1 MRFYE
6 FEAKKVLAKHGIPV
20 PPGGVAA
27 SAADAERIATEV
39 GCPVV
44 LKAQVISPAAIKAGA
59 TKTAESPAEARK
71 EAERLLQM
79 DDGGRKPKG
88 ILVEKKPRVAAEFS
102 LSVTYDGVRK
112 LAVMTA
118 ASMSGNVEDIADKHP
133 ERVVKR
139 HFSALLPF
147 SDYTA
152 KELVS
157 SLGLGGS
164 DLTRVSAIASRL
176 AQLFLQYD
184 LTQADIYSLGK
195 VQDSKD
201 GQVLARDCH
210 LDMEVEGR
218 SRQKAIL
225 AELGIHPDDKRL
237 PREPTPFEVEGAKI
251 DAEDPRGVA
260 GPVVEFDGNIGLVIG
275 AGGGSLTL
283 TDAVRK
289 AGGRPANYAAIG
301 GNPSVRKAERLTK
314 LVLSKPGVKK
324 IAVMSNVVS
333 NTRADLVAR
342 GVIKGVIDL
351 GLDPKETI
359 AIFRVPGAWEADAFK
374 ILKKYGV
381 EYCDRTVSISEAAKR
396 AVEKIQGR

>member
-1 MRFYE
+1 ATRR
-6 FEAKKVLAKHGIPV
+6 ADGPD
-20 PPGGVAA
+20 AA
-27 SAADAERIATEV
+27 RRAAEE
-39 GCPVV
+39 
-44 LKAQVISPAAIKAGA
+44 
-59 TKTAESPAEARK
+59 
-71 EAERLLQM
+71 LLSL
-79 DDGGRKPKG
+79 DDGGRKPRG
-88 ILVEKKPRVAAEFS
+88 ILVDRRPAASREYA
-102 LSVTYDGVRK
+102 LAVTYDGTRK
-112 LAVMTA
+112 LPVMA
-118 ASMSGNVEDIADKHP
+118 AAAGAGNVDEIADAEP
-133 ERVVKR
+133 GRVVRR

-147 SDYTA
+147 SDYQA
-152 KELVS
+152 KELVAA
-157 SLGLGGS
+157 LGVKGS
-164 DLTRVSAIASRL
+164 DLTRMSAVVSRL

-184 LTQADIYSLGK
+184 LTQADIHSLARL
-195 VQDSKD
+195 DD
-201 GQVLARDCH
+201 GQFVALDCH
-210 LDMEVEGR
+210 MDMEVEGR

-237 PREPTPFEVEGAKI
+237 PREPTPFEIEGAKI

-301 GNPSVRKAERLTK
+301 GNPSVRKAQRLTK

-342 GVIKGVIDL
+342 GVIKGVVEL
-351 GLDPKETI
+351 GLDPRETI
-359 AIFRVPGAWEADAFK
+359 AIFRVPGAWEADAFQ
-374 ILKKYGV
+374 ILRKHGV
-381 EYCDRTVSISEAAKR
+381 EFCDRTVSISEAAKR